1 MDLQKRRAELVERL
15 NQAVLVAEQLKGA
28 IALLD
33 EQLAEP
39 QPNRAERRR
48 KK

>member
-1 MDLQKRRAELVERL
+1 MDLQKRRAELQEKL
-15 NQAVLVAEQLKGA
+15 NQAVLVAEQLRGA
-28 IALLD
+28 IAILD

-39 QPNRAERRR
+39 EPNRAERRR

>member
-15 NQAVLVAEQLKGA
+15 NQAVLVAEQIKGA
-28 IALLD
+28 IALID

-39 QPNRAERRR
+39 EPNRAERRR

>member
-1 MDLQKRRAELVERL
+1 MNLQAKRDELQQRL

-28 IALLD
+28 IAILD
-33 EQLAEP
+33 EQIAEP

-48 KK
+48 AK